1 MRLKALR
8 PARSKGVT
16 WVVKMFQL
24 PGEWQSF
31 LIRDP
36 AGNSVLSGSG
46 KRIVDLSAVPEG
58 RYSLT
63 SSDGTQRYLLI
74 VDDRFPGGALSVEI
88 IDGNAVNFRFGD
100 QTDGGPFRVT
110 LLAADG
116 SAKQTFYTYGQS
128 GQLNLGGEGTY
139 QIEVAK
145 PGEAGF
151 RFSVTVGAAGDIAK
165 VDGIGVADRADWFV
179 DHISF
184 AQKVADRGFGI
195 GSANFAFEAP
205 ASNPS
210 HDFFILQIRDKQTG
224 TVSTYV
230 SEQGGQ
236 TAPLD
241 PGQFEWRVFS
251 LPQPTSVYP
260 ALLQGLAEIQG
271 GWTPY
276 IQRSA
281 DSPLPFRLPEG
292 WQEFVLADPAGNTV
306 STGAGSPL
314 AFFDAVPDGRYTLTK
329 DGSGTVYHVVLD
341 SKIEGRVFASRIQDG
356 NTLTF
361 QFADQSG
368 SGPYYVSLL
377 NRSGQAVQA
386 FYIYG
391 QSGEIALAG
400 AGDWT
405 LSVAQPGDGGF
416 SVKVGT
422 GTGGVI
428 HSIEDIGIATSATWF
443 SNVIDLANKTTR
455 FTHNT
460 GAAEFGF
467 AAPEAAP
474 ESTYF
479 VVQLR
484 DKQTGTV
491 STWFSAT
498 GSLSTAL
505 DPGRFEW
512 RAFSLPQPIQL
523 SAASVAGFNA
533 IEGGWSDF
541 VQRPPDSEPDE
552 AIALPNGWTEYVLR
566 DPSGAIV
573 SAAANEKWIDLTGV
587 ADGRYT
593 LTGKLASGERVVRSV
608 LLYPSLSGDALSI
621 EGLGN
626 GNTRFILEAGPG
638 QPFYVQLLNGSGEV
652 LSAGYQYGGD
662 FTLSLPEGASSV
674 RIARPSENA
683 TELAFEVTGGKP
695 TSINGV
701 STLSAAEWN
710 TSEIELAPVLAPVT
724 MNHGITAFSYFSNV
738 NERFLVQL
746 RDPATGN
753 INTYFSDD
761 EVFRLNLG
769 PGLFEW
775 RAIALPNDALDD
787 PDLIARATKLVS
799 GGWTPFE
806 QTLSAPTADYVLGLE
821 PDKIVRSGQL
831 QLTYPT
837 DAVKLADGSIVVSN
851 TYKSTIERIYQDG
864 RVERLAGGN
873 REGFVAEGYGADV
886 LLRGPGQL
894 FDTGD
899 GRILFADTRNFVLR
913 EINLATGY
921 VRVLYGDPTETY
933 PNIPSRD
940 LVGVGDLYDMGFDGN
955 GQLYLST
962 AGSRLQGDQ
971 IVSDGMSYILRQRP
985 DGSWYAWEF
994 DRTGILDEAKFVD
1007 VLFHDSKVSVIVHN
1021 GVSEKLLRQYDLQGN
1036 LLDSVTLGPKFG
1048 GGLVVDP
1055 LTGDL
1060 LVGDHTDLKRYN
1072 QSTRELTTEPF
1083 PEILANISY
1092 MSLRGKTLV
1101 ITDSDRGKVFE
1112 YDLVSKQIIARYGAE
1127 EAVSAVV
1134 TYLEPTANGLLM
1146 LDNQTPRILSLSD
1159 NAIRVV
1165 AGTGDQAVAVP
1176 GRKARESSLYFPNA
1190 VAAQA
1195 DGTIF
1200 FVDANHRIMKIGRDG
1215 TIERYAGTTEP
1226 GYSGDGGNRL
1236 DARFLSIYGIEATTN
1251 GSLLVADS
1259 YNNAIRMIA
1268 PDGTV
1273 STIAGNG
1280 KAGISNDAA
1289 DAQGALNNPNRVLAT
1304 ADGRILIADSWNNRV
1319 VELLPNGSL
1328 VTIAGIGSEQNYQGL
1343 GGFSGDGGLATNA
1356 ELNTPVGLAHY
1367 AADGTLFIADSFNNR
1382 IRFVDAAG
1390 DIHTLVGGARGFESG
1405 QLLNLPLDV
1414 TLVGDDLFVA
1424 DTGNALVLKLTGV
1437 DRTGNDF
1444 EGALRLSTAMQQGGF
1459 TQRSEFA
1466 DSLDPDFYDLANMP
1480 GQAVWI
1486 RADAGGLRVRR
1497 YDAVGNLLGE
1507 EVLSTGNSVIVET
1520 RAAAFLAV
1528 DGIDS
1533 TKRGYHLSVGGA
1545 PSSSASQTALGAG
1558 NEVEFLALLAATR
1571 DPGAGEGQGSSGHLA
1586 QGADSPRLA
1595 AGAPSAFGSDGDL
1608 AKVALMRQ
1616 SLASFGVSGTM
1627 LDNLERRIEQH
1638 LPDFFA

>member
-1 MRLKALR
+1 
-8 PARSKGVT
+8 
-16 WVVKMFQL
+16 MFEL
-24 PGEWQSF
+24 PGGWQSF

-36 AGNSVLSGSG
+36 AGNSVLSGNG
-46 KRIVDLSAVPEG
+46 RRVVDLSDVPEG

-63 SSDGTQRYLLI
+63 SSEGAQRYLLI

-88 IDGNAVNFRFGD
+88 GDGNAVRFRFGD

-116 SAKQTFYTYGQS
+116 SAQQTFYAYGQS
-128 GQLNLGGEGTY
+128 GQLNLSDEGTY

-151 RFSVTVGAAGDIAK
+151 RFSVTVGAAGDITK

-195 GSANFAFEAP
+195 GSAIFAYEAP

-210 HDFFILQIRDKQTG
+210 HDFFILQIRDMQTG

-230 SEQGGQ
+230 SEERQE
-236 TAPLD
+236 TVPLD
-241 PGQFEWRVFS
+241 PGRFEWRVLS
-251 LPQPTSVYP
+251 LPQPTSIYP
-260 ALLQGLAEIQG
+260 ALLDGLAAIQG

-281 DSPLPFRLPEG
+281 DSSSPFRLPEA
-292 WQEFVLADPAGNTV
+292 WHEFVLSDPAGNTI
-306 STGAGSPL
+306 STGAGSSL
-314 AFFDAVPDGRYTLTK
+314 AFFDAVPDGRYTLTR
-329 DGSGTVYHVVLD
+329 DGSGQLYHVVLD

-356 NTLTF
+356 NRLTF
-361 QFADQSG
+361 QFADQTG

-377 NRSGQAVQA
+377 NQDGQAVQA

-391 QSGEIALAG
+391 QSGTITLAD

-405 LSVAQPGDGGF
+405 LSVARPGEGGF
-416 SVKVGT
+416 SVAIGT
-422 GTGGVI
+422 GAGGTI
-428 HSIEDIGIATSATWF
+428 QSLEDIGITNSATWF
-443 SNVIDLANKTTR
+443 SDVADLANKTTR

-460 GAAEFGF
+460 GVAEFGF
-467 AAPEAAP
+467 AAPDAAP
-474 ESTYF
+474 KSTYF

-491 STWFSAT
+491 STWFSAA
-498 GSLSTAL
+498 GSFSTAL

-512 RAFSLPQPIQL
+512 RVFSLPQPIQL
-523 SAASVAGFNA
+523 SPGSVAGFTA
-533 IEGGWSDF
+533 IEGGWSEF
-541 VQRPPDSEPDE
+541 VQRPLDSEPDE
-552 AIALPNGWTEYVLR
+552 AIALPDGWTEYVLR
-566 DPSGAIV
+566 DPSGTVV
-573 SAAANEKWIDLTGV
+573 SAAANEKWIDLTGL

-593 LTGKLASGERVVRSV
+593 LTGKLASGGRVVRSV
-608 LLYPSLSGDALSI
+608 LLDPSLSGDALSI

-626 GNTRFILEAGPG
+626 GNTRFRLKAEPS
-638 QPFYVQLLNGSGEV
+638 QPFYIQLLNASGEV

-683 TELAFEVTGGKP
+683 TELAFEVTGGTP

-701 STLSAAEWN
+701 STLSAAEWDI
-710 TSEIELAPVLAPVT
+710 SEIELAPVLTPVT
-724 MNHGITAFSYFSNV
+724 TNHGITAFSYFSNV
-738 NERFLVQL
+738 NERFLIQL

-769 PGLFEW
+769 PGRFEW
-775 RAIALPNDALDD
+775 RAIGLPNDALDD
-787 PDLIARATKLVS
+787 PDLIARSNKLVS

-806 QTLSAPTADYVLGLE
+806 QALTAPNVDYVLGLE
-821 PDKIVRSGQL
+821 PDRIVRSGQL

-837 DAVKLADGSIVVSN
+837 DALKLADGSIIVSN
-851 TYKSTIERIYQDG
+851 TYKSTIERIYPDG

-873 REGFVAEGYGADV
+873 REGFVAEGYGTDV

-921 VRVLYGDPTETY
+921 VRVLYGDPSETY

-962 AGSRLQGDQ
+962 AGARLQGDQ
-971 IVSDGMSYILRQRP
+971 IVSDGMSYILRQRS

-994 DRTGILDEAKFVD
+994 DRTGIFDQAKFVD
-1007 VLFHDSKVSVIVHN
+1007 VLFHDSKVSVIIHN
-1021 GVSEKLLRQYDLQGN
+1021 GATEKLLRQYDLQGN

-1072 QSTRELTTEPF
+1072 QSTGEITTEPF

-1092 MSLRGKTLV
+1092 MSLRGNTLV

-1112 YDLVSKQIIARYGAE
+1112 YDLVSKQIIGRYGAE

-1176 GRKARESSLYFPNA
+1176 GRDARESSLYFPNA

-1200 FVDANHRIMKIGRDG
+1200 FVDANHRIMKIARDG

-1236 DARFLSIYGIEATTN
+1236 EARFLSIYGIEATAD

-1259 YNNAIRMIA
+1259 YNNAIRKIA
-1268 PDGTV
+1268 SDGKV

-1280 KAGISNDAA
+1280 KAGMSSDAA
-1289 DAQGALNNPNRVLAT
+1289 DADGALNNPNRVLET

-1390 DIHTLVGGARGFESG
+1390 DIHTLLGGARGFESG

-1414 TLVGDDLFVA
+1414 ALVGDDLYIA
-1424 DTGNALVLKLTGV
+1424 DTGNALVLRLTGV
-1437 DRTGNDF
+1437 DRTGNNFD
-1444 EGALRLSTAMQQGGF
+1444 GALRLSAAMQKAGF

-1466 DSLDPDFYDLANMP
+1466 DSSDPDFYDLADMP
-1480 GQAVWI
+1480 GLAVWVNS
-1486 RADAGGLRVRR
+1486 DAGGLRVRR
-1497 YDAVGNLLGE
+1497 FDAAGNLLGE
-1507 EVLSTGNSVIVET
+1507 DVLSAGNSVMIET

-1533 TKRGYHLSVGGA
+1533 TKRRYHLSVGGA
-1545 PSSSASQTALGAG
+1545 SSSSGSQTALAAG
-1558 NEVEFLALLAATR
+1558 NEAELLALLATNGNA
-1571 DPGAGEGQGSSGHLA
+1571 GAGGGQGSSAHLA
-1586 QGADSPRLA
+1586 QGTDNDRLVIGASP
-1595 AGAPSAFGSDGDL
+1595 GFGSDGDL
-1608 AKVALMRQ
+1608 SKVALMRQ
-1616 SLASFGVSGTM
+1616 SLASFSVSSST
-1627 LDNLERRIEQH
+1627 LANLERRIEQN
-1638 LPDFFA
+1638 LYDFFA